1 MNLLQSL
8 ILGLIQGLTEF
19 LPVSSSGHLVLFE
32 NLFGLESAE
41 SSNLFFDV
49 LLHFGTLIAVVIAFR
64 KDIAELIHV
73 FVEMFRKGDP
83 NRQRDLFKRRMIL
96 MLLVATLPLVLIMPI
111 KDVFEGARA
120 YPWIVGI
127 ALIITAGLLFFSD
140 RVKKGNKDE
149 KNATV
154 FDALLVGV
162 MQALAV
168 TPGIS
173 RSGSTIS
180 MGVFR
185 GFERN
190 FAVKFSFIL
199 SLPAV
204 LGATLLE
211 TKDAIE
217 AGIDFSLMPIYL
229 AGMLVAGVSGFF
241 AIKLVKY
248 IANKGKFGW
257 FAIYCAAAGIITIIV
272 SLIQK

>member
-1 MNLLQSL
+1 MNLIQSI

-19 LPVSSSGHLVLFE
+19 LPVSSSGHLVIFE
-32 NLFGLESAE
+32 NLFKLESAE

-49 LLHFGTLIAVVIAFR
+49 LLHFGTLVAVVIAFR
-64 KDIAELIHV
+64 QDIAELLRA
-73 FVEMFRKGDP
+73 FFGMFRRGDP
-83 NRQRDLFKRRMIL
+83 NRQRDLFSRRLIL
-96 MLLVATLPLVLIMPI
+96 MLVVGTLPLLAIMPV
-111 KDVFEGARA
+111 KDVIEGARA

-127 ALIITAGLLFFSD
+127 ALFVTAGLLFLAD
-140 RVKKGNKDE
+140 RVGKGRKTE
-149 KNATV
+149 KNATML
-154 FDALLVGV
+154 DALLIGL
-162 MQALAV
+162 MQAVAV

-190 FAVKFSFIL
+190 FAVKFSFLL

-211 TKDAIE
+211 TADAVKT
-217 AGIDFSLMPIYL
+217 GIDWTLMPVYL
-229 AGMLVAGVSGFF
+229 AGMVTAGVSGFF
-241 AIKLVKY
+241 AIKLVRY

-257 FAIYCAAAGIITIIV
+257 FAVYCAAAGIAAIV
-272 SLIQK
+272 ISFI